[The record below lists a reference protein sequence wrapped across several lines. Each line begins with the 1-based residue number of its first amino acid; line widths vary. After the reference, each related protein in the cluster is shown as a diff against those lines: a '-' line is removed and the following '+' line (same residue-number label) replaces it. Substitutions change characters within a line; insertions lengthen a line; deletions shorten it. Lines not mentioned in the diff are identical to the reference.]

1 MATTV
6 AANHCPECGAPVKAG
21 DKQCWMCF
29 RVLEW
34 QAGAV
39 KTTAASPFADQPGH
53 HPRVYYRTNPWAIAG
68 LVIAAVVML
77 PAAGIAFLVTC
88 TAMFI
93 AAEGQG
99 QATGAAILPVSVGA
113 AIVVLVGFGVLIG
126 MLGKRVTR
134 PVLR

>member
-1 MATTV
+1 MTTT
-6 AANHCPECGAPVKAG
+6 AAAAHCPECGAPVKTS
-21 DKQCWMCF
+21 DKQCWMCY

-34 QAGAV
+34 QAGEV
-39 KTTAASPFADQPGH
+39 KTAAASRFADAPAH
-53 HPRVYYRTNPWAIAG
+53 PPRVYYQTNPWAIAG
-68 LVIAAVVML
+68 VVIAAVVML

-99 QATGAAILPVSVGA
+99 EAAGVAILPVSVGA
-113 AIVVLVGFGVLIG
+113 GIVVLVGFGVLIG